1 MKRIVTSLI
10 LLLAV
15 AGTVFAQFQAV
26 DPSDRCLN
34 ARVIGLGRTFVG
46 LADDASA
53 IYINPAGLARLKDWE
68 IDTMSGKFLEDYSY
82 LSLSGLYPT
91 PYGNFGLGLGGY
103 SIGGAFATKVV
114 EGSDPADP
122 IYEVDMS
129 QPQISNSNYVY
140 TLSYASGLERFAK
153 SLGWADKVSLGANLK
168 MFNVGLSG
176 DSITNGSATG
186 TQMDLGLLFTPH
198 KSVTLGAA
206 FQNVLP
212 GSMGGTLNYAS
223 GHKEGFPHN
232 IKVGGAVKLAG
243 LKNSIFKFNQ
253 EIMVLADM
261 DYQVAVA
268 KTLPLYHLGAEWS
281 PIPLIAI
288 RAGIDQAIEGDGT
301 GANIQTVNNLA
312 GGVGVKYGGFRFDYG
327 YHSFVTMPGVSN
339 SFFSLSYSPVKAV
352 EEVGERITVQYDK
365 LMTYDEKLTVT
376 GAIKDPRIRSLLVSG
391 QLAKFDL
398 KGNFTQPVDLKIGKN
413 AVVVEGKDVG
423 GKLIEAKK
431 VRVLRLQPFPD
442 VPESYWT
449 REKVSL
455 LAMQGVLTGY
465 PNGTFKPEGNIT
477 RAEMCS
483 LLMKSKGP
491 GTSSQSPEASSG
503 PWTLAPGTFKDVKA
517 KHWAAKFIA
526 EAASSGVV
534 KGYPGNLFK
543 PAGNITRA
551 EGLAMIARFAG
562 ISEETYTNV
571 FPDLPATH
579 WSAGLVEGSFRA
591 NILDYLKGK
600 NFEPNKLLSRAETV
614 EMLYQTDY
622 MQWVLKKDL
631 LNWDSY

>member
-1 MKRIVTSLI
+1 MVGAL
-10 LLLAV
+10 V
-15 AGTVFAQFQAV
+15 AGMAAAQFQAV

-53 IYINPAGLARLKDWE
+53 LYINPAGLARTRDWQL
-68 IDTMSGKFLEDYSY
+68 DTLSGKFLEDYSY
-82 LSLSGLYPT
+82 LSLAGVYPT
-91 PYGNFGLGLGGY
+91 QYGNFALGLGGY
-103 SIGGAFATKVV
+103 SIGGAYATKMV
-114 EGSDPADP
+114 EGSDPNDP
-122 IYEVDMS
+122 IYEIDMS

-140 TLSYASGLERFAK
+140 SLAYATGLERLYNKLA
-153 SLGWADKVSLGANLK
+153 WADKVSLGANLK
-168 MFNVGLSG
+168 LFNVGLSG
-176 DSITNGSATG
+176 DSISNGNATG
-186 TQMDLGLLFTPH
+186 TQLDLGLLVTPH
-198 KSVTLGAA
+198 KALTLGAA

-212 GSMGGTLNYAS
+212 GSLGGTLNYAS

-232 IKVGGAVKLAG
+232 VKVGGALKLLGQQNALYKTG
-243 LKNSIFKFNQ
+243 Q
-253 EIMVLADM
+253 EVMLLADM
-261 DYQVAVA
+261 DYQIQVA
-268 KTLPLYHLGAEWS
+268 KTLPLYHLGVEWS
-281 PIPLIAI
+281 PITMIAI

-327 YHSFVTMPGVSN
+327 YHSFVTLPGVSN
-339 SFFSLSYSPVKAV
+339 SFFSLSYSPVKLV
-352 EEVGERITVQYDK
+352 EETGERLTVQSDK
-365 LMTYDEKLTVT
+365 LMTYDEKLAVT

-391 QLAKFDL
+391 RLAKFDL
-398 KGNFTQPVDLKIGKN
+398 KGNFNQPIDLTIGKN
-413 AVVVEGKDVG
+413 ALVVEGKDAA
-423 GKLIEAKK
+423 GKLIDQKK

-442 VPESYWT
+442 VPEGYWT
-449 REKVSL
+449 REKISL

-477 RAEMCS
+477 RAEMAT
-483 LLMKSKGP
+483 LLMKSRG
-491 GTSSQSPEASSG
+491 ASLESAANAG
-503 PWTLAPGTFKDVKA
+503 FKDVPV
-517 KHWAAKFIA
+517 KHWAARFIA
-526 EAASSGVV
+526 QAAEQGIV

-543 PAGNITRA
+543 PNGNITRA

-562 ISEETYTNV
+562 ISEETYSNI

-579 WSAGLVEGSFRA
+579 WSAGLVEGAFRV
-591 NILDYLKGK
+591 NILDYLQGK
-600 NFEPNKLLSRAETV
+600 NLEPNKLLSRAETV